1 MTTSAAAISLSIIQ
15 DIKADI
21 AAGHI
26 PAEVKTFA
34 ELHDYVDA
42 NEYIITALEAAG
54 WDHDP
59 ASVEQAATA
68 NRAMDM
74 VNVWLA
80 ARP

>member
-1 MTTSAAAISLSIIQ
+1 MSHSAAVIAHSIIK
-15 DIKADI
+15 DIKADM
-21 AAGHI
+21 ATGLI
-26 PAEVKTFA
+26 PATVRTFA

-42 NEYIITALEAAG
+42 NEYVITALEAAG

-59 ASVEQAATA
+59 ASDEQAATA

-80 ARP
+80 AKQ